1 MRLKNNQIENFVNNP
16 NPQFNLI
23 LIHGNAPDKIIQYSN
38 TLISKLGGKNLNEE
52 MRLIKLSER
61 QVLNDSEVLFKEL
74 KTKSFFSGPKLVLV
88 ESTSDKSKNIVEEII
103 KLKLTNPETFLLL
116 LGENMSS
123 NSPLKKLIEGQPDF
137 AITVGAYQRDLNTLE
152 IKDMLTNR
160 GLKVIDHSC
169 LTILKEIS
177 ETSGI
182 MNLNQALD
190 KLQLAFLEDERAL
203 SKEDIESVVLE
214 ETVQNYFLIVEN
226 VANGQITDTI
236 KEFRKYAAGRQ
247 NFSSLISFLLRY
259 FKNIQATKVKTY
271 TRIPYFGKAKE
282 KFESHLKIW
291 SVEKTDKVINLIFDT
306 NIQLRE
312 KSYIQHKIKVE
323 RMLMNI
329 CSFIN

>member
-23 LIHGNAPDKIIQYSN
+23 LIHGNAPDKIIKYSN
-38 TLISKLGGKNLNEE
+38 TLIRKIGGKNLNEE

-61 QVLNDSEVLFKEL
+61 QVLNDSEILFKEL
-74 KTKSFFSGPKLVLV
+74 KTKSFFSGPKIVLV
-88 ESTSDKSKNIVEEII
+88 ESTSDRSKNIVEDII
-103 KLKLTNPETFLLL
+103 NLKLTTPDTFLLL

-137 AITVGAYQRDLNTLE
+137 AITVGAYQRDLTTLE
-152 IKDMLTNR
+152 IKDMLNNR

-169 LTILKEIS
+169 LTILQEIS

-182 MNLNQALD
+182 MNLNQAID

-203 SKEDIESVVLE
+203 SKEDIESVVVE

-226 VANGQITDTI
+226 VANGQVTDTI

-259 FKNIQATKVKTY
+259 FKNMQAIKVKAY

-291 SVEKTDKVINLIFDT
+291 SIEKTDKVINIIFDT

>member
-1 MRLKNNQIENFVNNP
+1 M
-16 NPQFNLI
+16 
-23 LIHGNAPDKIIQYSN
+23 
-38 TLISKLGGKNLNEE
+38 
-52 MRLIKLSER
+52 
-61 QVLNDSEVLFKEL
+61 
-74 KTKSFFSGPKLVLV
+74 
-88 ESTSDKSKNIVEEII
+88 
-103 KLKLTNPETFLLL
+103 
-116 LGENMSS
+116 
-123 NSPLKKLIEGQPDF
+123 
-137 AITVGAYQRDLNTLE
+137 
-152 IKDMLTNR
+152 
-160 GLKVIDHSC
+160 
-169 LTILKEIS
+169 
-177 ETSGI
+177 
-182 MNLNQALD
+182 
-190 KLQLAFLEDERAL
+190 
-203 SKEDIESVVLE
+203 
-214 ETVQNYFLIVEN
+214 IVEN

-259 FKNIQATKVKTY
+259 FKNIQAIKVKTY